1 MQLKMVHEG
10 NGVYGFQECSDSAQ
24 IIGDNVMPDGH
35 GGCRPIFPVMTKHE
49 AILFLRLDDCPNPER
64 TLRYYRE
71 QGLKCVRVGKQLR
84 FTKQALD
91 DFLRENL
98 K

>member
-10 NGVYGFQECSDSAQ
+10 NGIYGFHEAPDSAQ
-24 IIGDNVMPDGH
+24 IIGDNVMQDGH
-35 GGCRPIFPVMTKHE
+35 GGWQPIPPVMDKSE
-49 AILFLRLDDCPNPER
+49 AILYLRLDDSPNPER

-84 FTKQALD
+84 FTKPALD